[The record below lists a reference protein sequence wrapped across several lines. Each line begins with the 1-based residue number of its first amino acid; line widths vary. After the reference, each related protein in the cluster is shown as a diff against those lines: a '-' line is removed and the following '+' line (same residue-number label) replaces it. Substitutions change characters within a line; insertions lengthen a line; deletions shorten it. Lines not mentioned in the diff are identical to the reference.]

1 MDALDAT
8 TLAQVSGVSHLLTL
22 DTTPW
27 YKKRNLRSLYLCLVP
42 AALGVEMTSG
52 YDGSVLNGLQAV
64 QPWNDYF
71 ESPNGAILGVITAA
85 FSIGAAVALP
95 AVPWTN
101 DRLGRKLSIVI
112 GSCIIV
118 VGVIL
123 QTASVNSMSLF

>member
-42 AALGVEMTSG
+42 AA
-52 YDGSVLNGLQAV
+52 
-64 QPWNDYF
+64 
-71 ESPNGAILGVITAA
+71 

-118 VGVIL
+118 AGVIL